1 MTEGH
6 IDVSQEFEA
15 LTEALNSTE
24 KMESLN
30 SIEEMGNLA
39 HEMDGLYN
47 DFEFVDGHR
56 SHLGDGAPSM
66 TPTADPVH
74 QGHGALPLVTA
85 SAPEPAQAMAPAAVG
100 AATAT
105 ATLEAPPAGAVEPR
119 WSADGE
125 AELHK
130 IPFFVRSKVRR
141 NTETFAR
148 ERGIGLI
155 DAETLYDAKAH
166 LSH

>member
-1 MTEGH
+1 LIGMFRH
-6 IDVSQEFEA
+6 
-15 LTEALNSTE
+15 
-24 KMESLN
+24 
-30 SIEEMGNLA
+30 
-39 HEMDGLYN
+39 

-66 TPTADPVH
+66 TPAADPVH
-74 QGHGALPLVTA
+74 RGQPVG
-85 SAPEPAQAMAPAAVG
+85 AAVPASETVAAPSLATAG
-100 AATAT
+100 SATAT
-105 ATLEAPPAGAVEPR
+105 ATLEAPPAGTVETR

-148 ERGIGLI
+148 ERGIALI

-166 LSH
+166 FSR